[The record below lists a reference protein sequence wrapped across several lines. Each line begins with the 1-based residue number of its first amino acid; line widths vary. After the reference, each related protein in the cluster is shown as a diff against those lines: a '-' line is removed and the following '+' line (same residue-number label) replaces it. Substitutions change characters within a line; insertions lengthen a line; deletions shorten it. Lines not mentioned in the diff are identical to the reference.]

1 MSYHH
6 LVLAVQ
12 ASFGSS
18 TDEVHTY
25 PINSVKTEKFLGSL
39 LFLTVKTCRSKY
51 FEKQHEDLLKIYKWY
66 KANKKLITS
75 PPVC

>member
-18 TDEVHTY
+18 TDEVHTC
-25 PINSVKTEKFLGSL
+25 PINSVKTEKSLGSL

>member
-18 TDEVHTY
+18 TDEVHRY
-25 PINSVKTEKFLGSL
+25 PINSVKTEKSLGSL
-39 LFLTVKTCRSKY
+39 LFLTV
-51 FEKQHEDLLKIYKWY
+51 
-66 KANKKLITS
+66 
-75 PPVC
+75 